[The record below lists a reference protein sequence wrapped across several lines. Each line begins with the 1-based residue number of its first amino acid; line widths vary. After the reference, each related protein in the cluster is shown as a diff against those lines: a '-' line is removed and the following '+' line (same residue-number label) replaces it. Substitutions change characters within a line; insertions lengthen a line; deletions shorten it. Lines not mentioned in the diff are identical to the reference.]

1 LLNAWV
7 HRMQKL
13 QNEKRVLLFCGCLLK
28 TNVKSIKCYQRS
40 EIIPR
45 RLPQNPLLVGNV
57 RSLKLCPLLV
67 RHDHATRE
75 ERHRYGA
82 QILASPIRQ
91 AKGTEPFYQNRF

>member
-1 LLNAWV
+1 MMSGKTLNSVDTIDAEI
-7 HRMQKL
+7 KDNYDEPL
-13 QNEKRVLLFCGCLLK
+13 QPCLH
-28 TNVKSIKCYQRS
+28 
-40 EIIPR
+40 PR
-45 RLPQNPLLVGNV
+45 KLPQNTLLVENV